1 MYSTGC
7 PKCNVLK
14 MKLAAKGIQFDEN
27 NSVDEMLAAGMTQA
41 PMLVVNGEKMDF
53 INAVSWVD
61 EQ

>member
-1 MYSTGC
+1 
-7 PKCNVLK
+7 

-27 NSVDEMLAAGMTQA
+27 NSVDEMLAEGMTQA